1 MSHQINFHI
10 KELDTMKKYPKKLFY
25 KGNTQ
30 LLKKR
35 KVSIIGTRRPSSY
48 TKKFTHQLSY
58 ELTKRD
64 IIVVSGVA
72 IGVDAIAHNSAKP
85 SNTIAVVANG
95 LDIKY
100 PAINAKLINAIEKEG
115 LILSAYENGEKARN
129 YTFVHRNEIVVALGD
144 ILIVSE
150 ADEKSG
156 SLTSVKYALD
166 MGKKVYTLPHRLGE
180 SIGTQKLVSKG
191 LIEPIYDLEKF
202 LNIFGE
208 IKSEESQLNAYLN
221 TFPLYEEALEKYKE
235 KIFELELEGLIKVEN
250 GYIKPI

>member
-1 MSHQINFHI
+1 MSLLIDFHI
-10 KELDTMKKYPKKLFY
+10 KELESMKKYPKKLFY
-25 KGNTQ
+25 KGNTN
-30 LLKKR
+30 LLQKR
-35 KVSIIGTRRPSSY
+35 KVSIIGTRRPCSY
-48 TKKFTHQLSY
+48 TKKFTHLLSS
-58 ELTKRD
+58 ELAKRD
-64 IIVVSGVA
+64 IVIISGAA
-72 IGVDAIAHNSAKP
+72 IGVDAVAHTSA
-85 SNTIAVVANG
+85 SSFNTIAVVANG

-100 PAINAKLINAIEKEG
+100 PAINAKLINSIEKEG

-129 YTFVHRNEIVVALGD
+129 YTFVHRNEIVVALGE

-180 SIGTQKLVSKG
+180 SLGTQKLVDKG

-202 LNIFGE
+202 LNSFGK
-208 IKSEESQLNAYLN
+208 IKTQEDKLNTYLN
-221 TFPLYEEALEKYKE
+221 SFPLYEDALNKYKE
-235 KIFELELEGLIKVEN
+235 KIFELELEGLIKIEN

>member
-1 MSHQINFHI
+1 MSLQIDFHI
-10 KELDTMKKYPKKLFY
+10 QELEAMKKYPKKLFY
-25 KGNTQ
+25 KGDIQ
-30 LLKKR
+30 LLKKS

-48 TKKFTHQLSY
+48 TKKFTHQLSK
-58 ELTKRD
+58 ELSKRD
-64 IIVVSGVA
+64 VIVVSGAA
-72 IGVDAIAHNSAKP
+72 IGVDAVAHTSAGS

-100 PAINAKLINAIEKEG
+100 PAINAKLINSIENEG
-115 LILSAYENGEKARN
+115 LVLSAYENGEKARN

-180 SIGTQKLVSKG
+180 SLGTQKLVSKG
-191 LIEPIYDLEKF
+191 LIEPIYNLEKF

-208 IKSEESQLNAYLN
+208 IKTQDSQLNTYLN
-221 TFPLYEEALEKYKE
+221 TFPLYEEALAKYKD
-235 KIFELELEGLIKVEN
+235 KIFELELEGQIRVEN